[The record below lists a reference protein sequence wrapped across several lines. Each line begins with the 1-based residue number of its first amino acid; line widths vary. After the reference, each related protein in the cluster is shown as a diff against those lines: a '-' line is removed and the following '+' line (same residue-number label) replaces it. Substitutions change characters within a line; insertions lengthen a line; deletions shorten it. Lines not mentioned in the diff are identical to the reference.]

1 MSLKEICKK
10 NILSQILNLPPIL
23 KEEILNESIVEIKK
37 QIKKDLIKEIVS
49 ECEFIIDDVTNN
61 IIINNNN
68 LYWTRS
74 KYTSHIDNDLY
85 QIFVVAA
92 QNFIQNQ
99 NNIMIDNF

>member
-49 ECEFIIDDVTNN
+49 ECEFIIDDITNN

-74 KYTSHIDNDLY
+74 NHTSHIDNDLY